1 MRLPCW
7 HSALLHTGDKLLIE
21 SLMEDVEVS
30 FPNYIIAHRSN
41 KENNMKRSL
50 IVMGLCLT
58 ILGCQSTP
66 KPEIGRNLELRELA
80 TAQKLES
87 LRTDPAALTQFLKT
101 MPKGADLHNHLSGA
115 VTTERLIEWAIA
127 DNLCVDPKTWTAGS
141 CKLKPLPIAKAAT
154 DKALY
159 QTLLSQWSMDKFQGP
174 LLAAHQHFFDAFG
187 KFSAVLS
194 DERTDDAIAD
204 VLATAGKHHQMYV
217 ELMQGFGASQVS
229 SLGEKYLPASDAWTE
244 ANLLEKRKQIIAD
257 PLFRSTL
264 TKNAANLKI
273 ALEGAR
279 KLLSC
284 DKPAPDLGCEVEV
297 RFLVSANRTKDRGAV
312 FAQWV
317 YGYELAQATP
327 LVVGVELVSPEEAPN
342 SLRYYDDEMY
352 ALNVLQRFNQA
363 DASRTTVHIAL
374 HAGELIPEVLPATPA
389 GQAHLKYHIRQAIE
403 VANAERIG
411 HGTNVL
417 EDEKP
422 LELLQLMREKNVLAE
437 ICLTSNFVLLGKS
450 GSSHPVNTYLEHNV
464 PAALATDDEGILRN
478 NITDEF
484 VRAVT
489 VQHLEY
495 PALKKMVRSSLEHS
509 FLPGASLWKI
519 ADQFDQVADA
529 CAGEVLG
536 SAKPAEACAHWLNT
550 HKRAAMQWKLES
562 KFNTFEN
569 TVTPQL

>member
-1 MRLPCW
+1 
-7 HSALLHTGDKLLIE
+7 
-21 SLMEDVEVS
+21 
-30 FPNYIIAHRSN
+30 
-41 KENNMKRSL
+41 MKRS
-50 IVMGLCLT
+50 VMLVGLCFAMSA
-58 ILGCQSTP
+58 CQNTP
-66 KPEIGRNLELRELA
+66 QQDNAVNLELRELA

-87 LRTDPAALTQFLKT
+87 LRNDSSALYQFLKA

-141 CKLKPLPIAKAAT
+141 CKLKPLPIVKANT

-159 QTLLSQWSMDKFQGP
+159 QTLLSQWSMQGFQGP

-194 DERTDDAIAD
+194 EERTDDALAE
-204 VLATAGKHHQMYV
+204 VLATAGKHRQIYI
-217 ELMQGFGASQVS
+217 ELMQGFGASEVAE
-229 SLGEKYLPASDAWTE
+229 LGEKYLPGNTLWTE
-244 ANLLEKRKQIIAD
+244 ANLLDKRKQLIAD

-264 TKNAANLKI
+264 TKNAAGLKT

-284 DKPAPDLGCEVEV
+284 DKPAPDLGCEVDV
-297 RFLVSANRTKDRGAV
+297 RFLVSANRTKERGSV

-342 SLRYYDDEMY
+342 SLRYYDDEMF
-352 ALNVLQRFNQA
+352 ALDVLHRFNQA
-363 DASRTTVHIAL
+363 EASRTPVHIAL

-403 VANAERIG
+403 VGHAERIG

-422 LELLQLMREKNVLAE
+422 LELLQKMRENNVLAE
-437 ICLTSNFVLLGKS
+437 ICLTSNATLLGKS
-450 GSSHPVNTYLEHNV
+450 GSSHPVNAYLENNV
-464 PAALATDDEGILRN
+464 PAALATDDEGILRG

-489 VQHLEY
+489 VQNLEY
-495 PALKKMVRSSLEHS
+495 PALKKMVRHSVEHS

-519 ADQFDQVADA
+519 SNQYDQVADA
-529 CAGEVLG
+529 CVGEVLG
-536 SAKPAEACAHWLNT
+536 SAKPAETCAHWLSSN
-550 HKRAAMQWKLES
+550 KRAAMQWKLEG
-562 KFNTFEN
+562 KFNAFEN
-569 TVTPQL
+569 TVAPRP

>member
-1 MRLPCW
+1 
-7 HSALLHTGDKLLIE
+7 
-21 SLMEDVEVS
+21 
-30 FPNYIIAHRSN
+30 
-41 KENNMKRSL
+41 MKRSV
-50 IVMGLCLT
+50 IVAGLCLA

-66 KPEIGRNLELRELA
+66 PQEKGGNLELRELA

-87 LRTDPAALTQFLKT
+87 LRDNPSALYQFLKT
-101 MPKGADLHNHLSGA
+101 MPKGADLHNHISGA
-115 VTTERLIEWAIA
+115 VATERLIEWAIE

-141 CKLKPLPIAKAAT
+141 CKLKPLPIVKAKT

-159 QTLLSQWSMDKFQGP
+159 QTLLSQWSMEGFQGP

-194 DERTDDAIAD
+194 EERADDALAD
-204 VLATAGKHHQMYV
+204 VLATAGKHHQLYV
-217 ELMQGFGASQVS
+217 ELMQGFGASEVA
-229 SLGEKYLPASDAWTE
+229 SLGDKYLPATEPWTE

-257 PLFRSTL
+257 PLFKTTL
-264 TKNAANLKI
+264 TKNAASLK
-273 ALEGAR
+273 ASLEGAR

-284 DKPAPDLGCEVEV
+284 DKPAPDLGCEVDA
-297 RFLVSANRTKDRGAV
+297 RFLVSANRTKERGAV

-352 ALNVLQRFNQA
+352 ALAVLHRFNQA
-363 DASRTTVHIAL
+363 EASRTTVHIAL
-374 HAGELIPEVLPATPA
+374 HAGELIPEVLPANPA

-403 VANAERIG
+403 VAHAERIG

-417 EDEKP
+417 EDDKP

-437 ICLTSNFVLLGKS
+437 ICLTSNFTLLGKA
-450 GSSHPVNTYLEHNV
+450 GSSHPVNAYLENNV

-495 PALKKMVRSSLEHS
+495 PALKKMVRYSLEHS

-529 CAGEVLG
+529 CAGETLG
-536 SAKPAEACAHWLNT
+536 SVKPAETCAHWLSSN
-550 HKRAAMQWKLES
+550 KRAAMQWKLES
-562 KFNTFEN
+562 KLNAFEN
-569 TVTPQL
+569 TVAPRP